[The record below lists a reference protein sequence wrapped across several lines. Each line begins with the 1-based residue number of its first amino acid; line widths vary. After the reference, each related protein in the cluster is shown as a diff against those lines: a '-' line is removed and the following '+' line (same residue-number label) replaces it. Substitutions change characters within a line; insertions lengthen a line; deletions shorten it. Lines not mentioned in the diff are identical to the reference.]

1 MQCIHSNNEKNH
13 RWAEYDSLDS
23 MDRIQRKKNPR
34 IINCPVCHKRGR
46 VNHYFVDK
54 SRTDLVS
61 YYVIHQEDRRNM
73 GQRRKQSKTATLL
86 YRKARTQREHDPKET
101 REIHTEMTKLEGIT
115 CPICGQLRCF
125 HRCDHCSEKFVWT
138 DKYGVK
144 HINPKSGKT
153 IPFDEYGNEHN
164 KCMLGGTRDGRYR
177 NEEQR
182 LQQVYSTEKFN
193 DLH

>member
-1 MQCIHSNNEKNH
+1 MSYMREIEGTWGKEGKSEKTDDVVISESQNTEKN
-13 RWAEYDSLDS
+13 
-23 MDRIQRKKNPR
+23 
-34 IINCPVCHKRGR
+34 
-46 VNHYFVDK
+46 
-54 SRTDLVS
+54 T
-61 YYVIHQEDRRNM
+61 
-73 GQRRKQSKTATLL
+73 
-86 YRKARTQREHDPKET
+86 KET

-125 HRCDHCSEKFVWT
+125 HRCNHCSEKFVWT

-182 LQQVYSTEKFN
+182 LQQVYSTEKSH
-193 DLH
+193 DLHEYMRRHAKLEGKGLGSIY